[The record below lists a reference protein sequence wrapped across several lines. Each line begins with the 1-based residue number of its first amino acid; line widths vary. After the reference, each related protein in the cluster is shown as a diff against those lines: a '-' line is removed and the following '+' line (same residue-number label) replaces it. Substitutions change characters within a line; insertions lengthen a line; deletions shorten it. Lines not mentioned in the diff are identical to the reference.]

1 MSKVRGIRFN
11 NKEESLVE
19 EFLNENPLI
28 DFTTLAKI
36 AILEFVKRPQITL
49 RPVLRNQKTRSKNV
63 RAN

>member
-11 NKEESLVE
+11 EKEDSLVE
-19 EFLNENPLI
+19 EFLKENPVI

-36 AILEFVKRPQITL
+36 AILEFVKKPQITL
-49 RPVLRNQKTRSKNV
+49 KPVIRNEKRESKNV

>member
-11 NKEESLVE
+11 KKEDSLVE
-19 EFLNENPLI
+19 EFLKVNPLI

-36 AILEFVKRPQITL
+36 SILEFVKKPQITL
-49 RPVLRNQKTRSKNV
+49 KPVVQKEKKEPKYV